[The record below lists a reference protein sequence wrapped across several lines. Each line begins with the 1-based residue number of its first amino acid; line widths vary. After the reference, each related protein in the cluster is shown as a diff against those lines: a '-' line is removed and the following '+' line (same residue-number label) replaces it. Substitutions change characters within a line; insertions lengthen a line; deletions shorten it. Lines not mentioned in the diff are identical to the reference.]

1 MRQAVAAS
9 AVSGAADASLEATSV
24 TPEHGQS
31 LVLEAA
37 DSVDSDDADEGA
49 MLAAHESTELSPGV
63 GAATASN
70 DSPLEWRRPLK
81 VEIVTGW
88 GKRSRVQGASLV
100 KAGVEAVLLRELRA
114 PFSVHR
120 FHPGSYEADG
130 ADLEAW
136 LLTPGVDQ
144 VLAPRDSG

>member
-1 MRQAVAAS
+1 
-9 AVSGAADASLEATSV
+9 G
-24 TPEHGQS
+24 
-31 LVLEAA
+31 
-37 DSVDSDDADEGA
+37 
-49 MLAAHESTELSPGV
+49 
-63 GAATASN
+63 
-70 DSPLEWRRPLK
+70 K

-100 KAGVEAVLLRELRA
+100 KAGVEAVLLRELGA

-136 LLTPGVDQ
+136 LLSPGVDQ
-144 VLAPRDSG
+144 LLAP